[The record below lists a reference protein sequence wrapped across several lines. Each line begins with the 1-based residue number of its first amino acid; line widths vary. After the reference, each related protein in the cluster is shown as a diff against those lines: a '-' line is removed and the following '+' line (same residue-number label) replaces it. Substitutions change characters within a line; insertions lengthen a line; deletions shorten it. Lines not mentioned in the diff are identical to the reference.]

1 MPRYIDTH
9 GHTLLAIAI
18 CARCSCK
25 YPRDELSQDPNY
37 PGLLVCPDGCKDE
50 FDPYRL
56 PARSAD
62 KINFDNPRPD
72 VPIYGVGPSPRLYAD
87 PIMVEVVEEDND
99 ILTESGEIITTEGG
113 QPLTTEG

>member
-1 MPRYIDTH
+1 MPRFIDTH
-9 GHTLLAIAI
+9 GHTKVAIGI

-25 YPRDELSQDPNY
+25 FPYDELISDPNT
-37 PGLLVCPDGCKDE
+37 PGLYVCPDDVDQ

-56 PARSAD
+56 PARATENITLD
-62 KINFDNPRPD
+62 HARPD

-87 PIMVEVVEEDND
+87 PIMVEVAEGGGD

>member
-1 MPRYIDTH
+1 MPRYIDTQ
-9 GHTLLAIAI
+9 GHTKIAIGI
-18 CARCSCK
+18 CARCSLK
-25 YPRDELSQDPNY
+25 MPYDELIPDGNS
-37 PGLLVCPDGCKDE
+37 PGLYVCRDDWDE
-50 FDPYRL
+50 MDRYRL
-56 PARSAD
+56 PARATED
-62 KINFDNPRPD
+62 ITLDHARPD